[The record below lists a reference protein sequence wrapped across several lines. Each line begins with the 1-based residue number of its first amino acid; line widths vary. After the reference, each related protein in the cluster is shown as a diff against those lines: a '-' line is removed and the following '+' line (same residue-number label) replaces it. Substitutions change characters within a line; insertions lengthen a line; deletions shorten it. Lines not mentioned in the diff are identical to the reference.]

1 MAPVARWSLCLPILL
16 VIEVVLAFADG
27 ASAAETNPLR
37 PLDTSSPKATLQD
50 FIETLDELY
59 RGLKSNLQEYE
70 ASQRLYLTSDER
82 RKQAEAASNAAKAVK
97 ALDLSDIPPVLRQTV
112 APARTLQLKEILDR
126 IDLPSFEAIPDRDA
140 MSRASS
146 KRWRLPGTE
155 IDIALVE
162 TGSRAGEY
170 LISAETVD
178 RLPEFYDRVEKLP
191 YTSRDRQ
198 PS

>member
-1 MAPVARWSLCLPILL
+1 MAAVARWSLCLPILL
-16 VIEVVLAFADG
+16 VIGVVLAFGDG

-97 ALDLSDIPPVLRQTV
+97 AL
-112 APARTLQLKEILDR
+112 
-126 IDLPSFEAIPDRDA
+126 
-140 MSRASS
+140 
-146 KRWRLPGTE
+146 
-155 IDIALVE
+155 
-162 TGSRAGEY
+162 
-170 LISAETVD
+170 
-178 RLPEFYDRVEKLP
+178 
-191 YTSRDRQ
+191 
-198 PS
+198 